1 VLGNQRQCVASTN
14 TNILAHRE
22 GIEADMIKDN
32 IVYKAVKDRLELTIL
47 SLPLFLLAENEG
59 FR

>member
-1 VLGNQRQCVASTN
+1 
-14 TNILAHRE
+14 
-22 GIEADMIKDN
+22 MIKDN